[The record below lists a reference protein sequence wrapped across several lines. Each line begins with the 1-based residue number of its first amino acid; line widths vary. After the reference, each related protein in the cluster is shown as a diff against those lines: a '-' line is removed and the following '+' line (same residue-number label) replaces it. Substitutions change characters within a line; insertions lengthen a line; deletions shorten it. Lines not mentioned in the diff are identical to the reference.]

1 MIISIIAAM
10 DQNRLIGSE
19 NDLPWHLPVD
29 MKYFKETTLGHYVLT
44 GRKNYESIPEK
55 FRPLKGRTN
64 LVVSNSKIQFP
75 GAIMISNI
83 EEGIEIASR
92 AGEKELFIIGGG
104 QVFKQSMYLA
114 NKLYITLIHHQF
126 NGDVFFPE
134 INWKQ
139 WNIISRKDVVP
150 DENNKYACSFIVA
163 ERISVQ

>member
-1 MIISIIAAM
+1 M

-92 AGEKELFIIGGG
+92 AG
-104 QVFKQSMYLA
+104 
-114 NKLYITLIHHQF
+114 
-126 NGDVFFPE
+126 
-134 INWKQ
+134 
-139 WNIISRKDVVP
+139 RR
-150 DENNKYACSFIVA
+150 SFL
-163 ERISVQ
+163 

>member
-1 MIISIIAAM
+1 
-10 DQNRLIGSE
+10 
-19 NDLPWHLPVD
+19 
-29 MKYFKETTLGHYVLT
+29 
-44 GRKNYESIPEK
+44 
-55 FRPLKGRTN
+55 
-64 LVVSNSKIQFP
+64 
-75 GAIMISNI
+75 
-83 EEGIEIASR
+83 
-92 AGEKELFIIGGG
+92 IIGGG

>member
-1 MIISIIAAM
+1 MISIIAAM

>member
-1 MIISIIAAM
+1 
-10 DQNRLIGSE
+10 
-19 NDLPWHLPVD
+19 

>member
-1 MIISIIAAM
+1 M

>member
-83 EEGIEIASR
+83 EEGIEIAR
-92 AGEKELFIIGGG
+92 GAGEKELFIIGGG

>member
-83 EEGIEIASR
+83 AEGIEIASR

>member
-83 EEGIEIASR
+83 EEGIEIARR

>member
-29 MKYFKETTLGHYVLT
+29 MKYFKETTLGHYVPT

>member
-10 DQNRLIGSE
+10 DQNRLIGTE

>member
-1 MIISIIAAM
+1 M

-83 EEGIEIASR
+83 EEGIEIARR

>member
-1 MIISIIAAM
+1 M
-10 DQNRLIGSE
+10 
-19 NDLPWHLPVD
+19 PWHLPVD

>member
-1 MIISIIAAM
+1 M

-83 EEGIEIASR
+83 EEGIEIAR
-92 AGEKELFIIGGG
+92 GAGEKELFIIGGG

>member
-1 MIISIIAAM
+1 M
-10 DQNRLIGSE
+10 R
-19 NDLPWHLPVD
+19 V
-29 MKYFKETTLGHYVLT
+29 F
-44 GRKNYESIPEK
+44 RKNSESIPEK

-134 INWKQ
+134 INNGDVFFPEINWKQ